1 MSQRREQVL
10 DRVDASDRV
19 VGRVLRQHVFR
30 EKANFRVAHL
40 LLFNEHS
47 QVLLQRVAFTRKRHA
62 GRWGS
67 SVAAYVSAGEE
78 YSDAILRRAKQEL
91 GVEIDSLTPLG
102 TTRMDEENGC
112 SKFIG
117 VFSANWDGEI
127 RIDQSH
133 ISQVHFVDPCEVLR
147 KCQAEPSKF
156 TPTFLHVADRY
167 LGQTA

>member
-1 MSQRREQVL
+1 MSQKREQVL
-10 DRVDASDRV
+10 DRVDGGDRV
-19 VGRVLRQHVFR
+19 VGRVLRQDVFR

-40 LLFNEHS
+40 LLFNKHS
-47 QVLLQRVAFTRKRHA
+47 QVLLQRLAFSRKRHP

-78 YSDAILRRAKQEL
+78 YSDAVLRRAKQEL

-102 TTRMDEENGC
+102 TTRMEEQNGC

-133 ISQVHFVDPCEVLR
+133 ISQMQFADPCEVLH

-156 TPTFLHVADRY
+156 TPTFLHLAGRY
-167 LGQTA
+167 LGSTA